1 MKNVYTYLETGLN
14 QFCNVTNTI
23 PVLRGIGTVFVLL
36 NQQNL
41 SAPPPWAWSKYT
53 TWSTCGDERKKIPCE
68 VVGIVSWQ
76 APIFDEV
83 NWVEKVTWPGDVIIS
98 RLFCRNWRL
107 KHAWLWVGDGGV
119 LRIIKL
125 GEFNRFEGEDALAV
139 ELDAREGLW
148 ALEAGREKRLK
159 RWWDWLA

>member
-1 MKNVYTYLETGLN
+1 M
-14 QFCNVTNTI
+14 
-23 PVLRGIGTVFVLL
+23 
-36 NQQNL
+36 
-41 SAPPPWAWSKYT
+41 
-53 TWSTCGDERKKIPCE
+53 
-68 VVGIVSWQ
+68 
-76 APIFDEV
+76 
-83 NWVEKVTWPGDVIIS
+83 
-98 RLFCRNWRL
+98 
-107 KHAWLWVGDGGV
+107 